1 MEILMT
7 ARNIKPANLK
17 PSTLPGSDDIHREVL
32 PNGITVLSRANFNSP
47 SVVLS
52 GYFATGS
59 LLETDDKLG
68 LADFVCSALM
78 RGTAK
83 RDMQQIYNALESVG
97 AGFGYDSGTYT
108 SSFSGRSLTEDLP
121 LLLSILSETI
131 QFPAFPADQIERLRA
146 QLLTGLGIRAQDT
159 ADMADLIFDEILFAG
174 HPFSRPDDG
183 WPETIQAITRKDLQ
197 NFHRRTFGP
206 RGMVIAVVGAMEP
219 KKVVEF
225 VQRALGGWK
234 NPVQEERPEIPNQS
248 PLKKTKRR
256 IHKIAGKSQSD
267 LVIGTIGPRR
277 KDPEYLAAS
286 LGNSILGQFGMMG
299 RIGDVVREKAG
310 LAYYASSS
318 VSAGSGPGV
327 WDVSAGV
334 NPANVQK
341 AADLIVSELKR
352 FVKDGVTKQELSDSQ
367 DNYVGRLPLSLES
380 NGGVAGAL
388 LNIERYELGL
398 DYYREYAGKIRAV
411 KRQAVQA
418 VAAKFID
425 PERLAIAIAG
435 P

>member
-1 MEILMT
+1 MADKKSPLV
-7 ARNIKPANLK
+7 
-17 PSTLPGSDDIHREVL
+17 SLPGSDDIHREVL

-47 SVVLS
+47 SIVIS